1 MIQRI
6 QSIFLALAAA
16 AAGGLFGLPFATT
29 SEGMASSELFADSVF
44 NIKDNP
50 ALMIAFLAAGALSL
64 IAIFLFNNRKL
75 QMSLSIASIIAT
87 VTGLGLGLFYFL
99 SDSGS
104 EQANFGFGSILPV
117 LMIVF
122 LLLGWRNIKKD
133 DKLVKSMDRL
143 R

>member
-6 QSIFLALAAA
+6 QSIFLALATA

-75 QMSLSIASIIAT
+75 QMTLSIASIVAT
-87 VTGLGLGLFYFL
+87 VAGLGLGLFYFL
-99 SDSGS
+99 SDSAN

>member
-6 QSIFLALAAA
+6 QSIFLALAAI

-50 ALMIAFLAAGALSL
+50 VLMIAFLAAGALSL
-64 IAIFLFNNRKL
+64 IAVFLFNNRKL
-75 QMSLSIASIIAT
+75 QMTLSIVSIIAT
-87 VTGLGLGLFYFL
+87 IIGLGLGLFFFM
-99 SDSGS
+99 SDSASG
-104 EQANFGFGSILPV
+104 QASFGLGTILPV

-122 LLLGWRNIKKD
+122 LFLGWRNIKKD
-133 DKLVKSMDRL
+133 EKLVRSMDRL

>member
-50 ALMIAFLAAGALSL
+50 VLMIAFLAAGVLSL

-75 QMSLSIASIIAT
+75 QMTLSIVSILAT
-87 VTGLGLGLFYFL
+87 VAGLMLGAFFFF
-99 SDSGS
+99 SDSAS
-104 EQANFGFGSILPV
+104 EQASFGLGTVLPI

-122 LLLGWRNIKKD
+122 LFLGWRNIKKD
-133 DKLVKSMDRL
+133 EKLVRSMDRL